1 MRDRHLRAEDQEI
14 MEELQLLM
22 DSLNRYYD
30 QILVQNGLPKA
41 EAEAE
46 SVDENAWLSQVCP
59 LLRKEPRLLVNKMD
73 SEWGAAQWL
82 KALRDWLLKSPLPV
96 PAFLYDRVR
105 NNSGFCDFLREILNP
120 AALAIDADDALRRNA
135 PEELAP
141 LDLLVFGIELAA
153 RAEKDGVGD
162 FSQQITAIYHACEDT
177 NDLLMEKVAEYF
189 TSGEHVQ
196 TVIDLL
202 KMSVPPDQK
211 RYYLMQ
217 AMVMMKTRND
227 SMFRALKRAFKEEV
241 DASADKL
248 LAASMLGEYGD
259 SRAIPV
265 LRTYMQAVA
274 RRYAQLQEQRRGREE
289 KEDPEMHETFH
300 NMLTLGTIIHRL
312 GGETD
317 DICSIP
323 F

>member
-1 MRDRHLRAEDQEI
+1 
-14 MEELQLLM
+14 
-22 DSLNRYYD
+22 
-30 QILVQNGLPKA
+30 
-41 EAEAE
+41 
-46 SVDENAWLSQVCP
+46 
-59 LLRKEPRLLVNKMD
+59 
-73 SEWGAAQWL
+73 
-82 KALRDWLLKSPLPV
+82 
-96 PAFLYDRVR
+96 
-105 NNSGFCDFLREILNP
+105 
-120 AALAIDADDALRRNA
+120 
-135 PEELAP
+135 
-141 LDLLVFGIELAA
+141 
-153 RAEKDGVGD
+153 
-162 FSQQITAIYHACEDT
+162 
-177 NDLLMEKVAEYF
+177 
-189 TSGEHVQ
+189 
-196 TVIDLL
+196 
-202 KMSVPPDQK
+202 
-211 RYYLMQ
+211 MQ